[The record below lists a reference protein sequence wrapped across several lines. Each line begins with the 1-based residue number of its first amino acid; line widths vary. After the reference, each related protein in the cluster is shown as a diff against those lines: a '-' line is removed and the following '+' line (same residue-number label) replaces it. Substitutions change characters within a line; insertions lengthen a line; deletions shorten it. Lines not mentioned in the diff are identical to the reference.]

1 MKVWIAQIN
10 TKLGDVEYNY
20 QKIEQAIQTLW
31 PWSDVIVFPEMTL
44 PGYPLHDKVFDK
56 NLLKAQK
63 AKLVQVQQLLK
74 QYKKDLTVVLWF
86 VDYDEKKVG
95 PDGQWIKRNAAAA
108 ITANDIK
115 TYHKQLLPNY
125 DVFYDKRY
133 YHEGEGPVHFKIGNQ
148 TATLTI
154 CEDMRDDG
162 YKVKPIAEACKKQKT
177 DLIINLSSSPFATG
191 KLTKRLDLIRNHT
204 TKQGIPFVYV
214 NQIGW
219 QDGNVNDGWSM
230 IVNEKGKV
238 IHAGKV
244 FEEELCIVDTDSKVD
259 HTKTIIERNNNKYN
273 QILEAIK
280 LGMTDYMKKGGFK
293 DVVIGVSGGVDSAVS
308 LSILSMILAPENI
321 HAYYLPSKHSQSEEY
336 VKELCKNVGVPFT
349 SHDINSGV
357 QAAISQYE
365 QINWSKPTGVAYQN
379 IQARERGQILGLY
392 ANVHNA
398 LIVNNSNR
406 TEIAQGYATIYG
418 DTIGFLSV
426 IGDLMKNEVYEL
438 ADYINSTQ
446 LQDLVPQSIINR
458 AASAELEDNQV
469 DPFDYKNGIDCLAIE
484 EIFCGQDLD
493 VVIKKY
499 WLSRE
504 KAEPLKRN
512 NDRNEFKRVQSP
524 RVIKLKAQSA
534 GLGRLYP
541 IIYG

>member
-1 MKVWIAQIN
+1 MKIWIAQVN
-10 TKLGDVEYNY
+10 TKLGDVEHNY
-20 QKIEQAIQTLW
+20 QKIAQAIQTLG
-31 PWSDVIVFPEMTL
+31 PGSDIIVFPEMTL

-63 AKLVQVQQLLK
+63 AKLVQVQKILK
-74 QYKKDLTVVLWF
+74 WYKKDLTVALGF
-86 VDYDEKKVG
+86 VDYDDTKTG
-95 PDGQWIKRNAAAA
+95 PDGQWIKRNAAAV
-108 ITANDIK
+108 IK
-115 TYHKQLLPNY
+115 ADSIQVYHKQLLPNY

-133 YHEGEGPVHFKIGNQ
+133 YNEWTWPTHVRVGNQ
-148 TATLTI
+148 TAAITI
-154 CEDMRDDG
+154 CEDMRDEW
-162 YKVKPIAEACKKQKT
+162 YEIKPVAQACKAQQT

-191 KLTKRLDLIRNHT
+191 KLSTRLDIIRNHV
-204 TKQGIPFVYV
+204 KKHKIPFVYV

-219 QDGNVNDGWSM
+219 QDGNVNDGGSM
-230 IVNEKGKV
+230 VVNAAWQV
-238 IHAGKV
+238 IHANKT
-244 FEEELCIVDTDSKVD
+244 FTEDLCIVDTNNTMDQTKKVLE
-259 HTKTIIERNNNKYN
+259 TNNNKYG

-280 LGMTDYMKKGGFK
+280 LGISDYMKKGGFT
-293 DVVIGVSGGVDSAVS
+293 DIVIGVSGGVDSAVS
-308 LSILSMILAPENI
+308 LSILSMILPPERI
-321 HAYYLPSKHSQSEEY
+321 HAYYLPSKHSQSEHF
-336 VKELCKNVGVPFT
+336 VKQLCKNTGVPFT
-349 SHDINSGV
+349 IHDINSGF

-365 QINWSKPTGVAYQN
+365 QINRSKPTGIAYQN

-398 LIVNNSNR
+398 LIINNSNR

-438 ADYINSTQ
+438 AHYINTISWK
-446 LQDLVPQSIINR
+446 DLIPQSIINR

-469 DPFDYKNGIDCLAIE
+469 DPFDYTSDCPAID
-484 EIFCGQDLD
+484 EIFCGQDLE

-499 WLSRE
+499 GLSRE
-504 KAEPLKRN
+504 KAERLKRA

-534 GLGRLYP
+534 WLGRLYP